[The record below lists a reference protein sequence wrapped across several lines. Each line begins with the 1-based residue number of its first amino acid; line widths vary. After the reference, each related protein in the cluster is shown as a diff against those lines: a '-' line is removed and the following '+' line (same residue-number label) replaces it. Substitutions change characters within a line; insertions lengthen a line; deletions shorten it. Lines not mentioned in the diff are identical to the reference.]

1 MTPRDFCYWLQGHLE
16 ISGARVL
23 EEFEVQVIRDHLKLV
38 FSKETPDR
46 YTEDAINREL
56 LSRFNIEE
64 ERRKMSKEWK
74 DLESIPVCGAQP
86 WMHEPN
92 NELETLG
99 HPIPPKFD
107 TSADYDITP
116 LMSWNTNVPMSC

>member
-1 MTPRDFCYWLQGHLE
+1 MTPRDFCYWLQGYIELGNAE
-16 ISGARVL
+16 LIGIPPLQAR
-23 EEFEVQVIRDHLKLV
+23 IIGDHLKLV

-46 YTEDAINREL
+46 PKSGAFLGDNREVFDDKYVKDAL
-56 LSRFNIEE
+56 GIGDQ
-64 ERRKMSKEWK
+64 KMQ
-74 DLESIPVCGAQP
+74 ICGAKP

-116 LMSWNTNVPMSC
+116 FMSWNTNVPISC

>member
-1 MTPRDFCYWLQGHLE
+1 MTPRDFCYWLQGYLE

-46 YTEDAINREL
+46 SIGSFLGKEREPFDDKYVKDALGIGDQ
-56 LSRFNIEE
+56 
-64 ERRKMSKEWK
+64 KMQ
-74 DLESIPVCGAQP
+74 ICGARP

-116 LMSWNTNVPMSC
+116 FMSWKTNVPISC